1 MKTIVVV
8 SGKGGA
14 GKTSVAA
21 GLLPFLPRPVLVDAD
36 VDASNLPLLVS
47 AEKLHEEPFV
57 GGQVAFVDADA
68 CIGCLDCVGACR
80 FGALA
85 APDGH
90 DLAPTVDSLS
100 CEGCTACRMVCPAG
114 AIEMRDA
121 VSGHWFLSRTAYGPM
136 VHARLG
142 PAGENSGALVEKV
155 RREAAR
161 AAAQQCRDL
170 VLVDGPPGTGC
181 PVISSMTGADLAL
194 VVTEPTPSGEGDL
207 ARVLALA
214 GHFRIAAAVVI
225 DKADLNPERA
235 DRHASWVEAAG
246 VPVVARLPYDEAASK
261 ALCER
266 RLLCDVSAAWRTRL
280 SRLWLDLSALLD
292 RPASGTQAFIRAET
306 LQESKDTFPV
316 QVHGGHQ

>member
-36 VDASNLPLLVS
+36 VDASNLPLLVH
-47 AEKLHEEPFV
+47 AEKEREEPFV
-57 GGQVAFVDADA
+57 GGQVASVHSAA
-68 CIGCLDCVGACR
+68 CMVCLDCVGACR
-80 FGALA
+80 FGALV
-85 APDGH
+85 APTGH
-90 DLAPTVDSLS
+90 DVAPAVDPLS
-100 CEGCTACRMVCPAG
+100 CEGCGACRMVCPAG

-121 VSGHWFLSRTAYGPM
+121 VSGHWFLSRTKYGPM

-161 AAAQQCRDL
+161 TAAQQCRDL
-170 VLVDGPPGTGC
+170 VLVDAPPGTGC

-207 ARVLALA
+207 ARILALA

-225 DKADLNPERA
+225 NKADLDPERA
-235 DRHASWVEAAG
+235 NRHASRVEAAG
-246 VPVVARLPYDEAASK
+246 VPVVARLPYDEEVSK

-266 RLLCDVSAAWRTRL
+266 RLLGDLSATWRARMEQ
-280 SRLWLDLSALLD
+280 LWLDLAALLD
-292 RPASGTQAFIRAET
+292 RPASGTQAFIQAET
-306 LQESKDTFPV
+306 ITRSNNEFHV
-316 QVHGGHQ
+316 QGGHS